1 MKTDALIDLLAR
13 EAGPAPKGLVL
24 KRLSVVAVLG
34 LPISAATAIV
44 VFGLLPPAMFT
55 TSVPWMK
62 IVYALAVGLS
72 AAWLTARLAK
82 PGARFEV
89 AQRLTM
95 GVLVAML
102 ALGFVSL
109 LNTPAEARW
118 NDVLGASW
126 WLCPI
131 RVLALSLPALAAAI
145 WALRGLAPTRPL
157 MAGLA
162 AGWMA
167 GAVGAVGYAL
177 SCPES
182 SLPFVA
188 LWYTLGM
195 ALSAAVGAWLGVRLL
210 RW

>member
-1 MKTDALIDLLAR
+1 MKTDTLIDLLAR
-13 EAGPAPKGLVL
+13 EAGPAPQGLVA

-34 LPISAATAIV
+34 LPISAAVAIML
-44 VFGLLPPAMFT
+44 FGLLPPAMFA

-62 IVYALAVGLS
+62 IGYALGVGLS
-72 AAWLTARLAK
+72 AAWLTTRLAK
-82 PGARFEV
+82 PGAPFEN

-95 GVLVAML
+95 AVLATML
-102 ALGFVSL
+102 ALGFISI

-118 NDVLGASW
+118 SDVLGASW

-131 RVLALSLPALAAAI
+131 RVVALSLPALGAAI

-157 MAGLA
+157 MAGMA

-167 GAVGAVGYAL
+167 GAMGALGYAL

-195 ALSAAVGAWLGVRLL
+195 ALSAAVGAWLGARFL

>member
-1 MKTDALIDLLAR
+1 MKTDTLIDLLAR
-13 EAGPAPKGLVL
+13 EAGPAPQGLVAR
-24 KRLSVVAVLG
+24 RLLVVAVLG
-34 LPISAATAIV
+34 LPISVVVAIML
-44 VFGLLPPAMFT
+44 FGLLPPAMFS

-62 IVYALAVGLS
+62 IGYALGVGLS

-82 PGARFEV
+82 PGAPFEN

-95 GVLVAML
+95 AVLATML
-102 ALGFVSL
+102 ALGFISI
-109 LNTPAEARW
+109 LNTPADARW
-118 NDVLGASW
+118 SDALGASW

-131 RVLALSLPALAAAI
+131 RVLGLSLPALGAAI

-157 MAGLA
+157 MAGMA

-167 GAVGAVGYAL
+167 GAVGALGYAL

-195 ALSAAVGAWLGVRLL
+195 ALSAVVGAWLGARLL

>member
-1 MKTDALIDLLAR
+1 MKTNTLIDLLAH
-13 EAGPAPKGLVL
+13 EAGPAPQGLVT
-24 KRLSVVAVLG
+24 KRLSLVALLG
-34 LPISAATAIV
+34 LPASAVAAITL
-44 VFGLLPPAMFT
+44 FGLLPPAMFAT
-55 TSVPWMK
+55 GVPWMK
-62 IVYALAVGLS
+62 IAYAMAVGLS

-82 PGARFEV
+82 PGAPFV
-89 AQRLTM
+89 WAQRLTQA
-95 GVLVAML
+95 VLAVML
-102 ALGFVSL
+102 ALGVASI
-109 LNTPAEARW
+109 LNTPPETRW
-118 NDVLGASW
+118 DDVLSTSW
-126 WLCPI
+126 WLCPV

-195 ALSAAVGAWLGVRLL
+195 ALSSAVGAWLGARCL

>member
-1 MKTDALIDLLAR
+1 MKTDALIDLLTR

-34 LPISAATAIV
+34 LPISAAMAIV
-44 VFGLLPPAMFT
+44 LFGLLPPAMFT

-72 AAWLTARLAK
+72 AAWLTAGLAK
-82 PGARFEV
+82 PGARFET

-102 ALGFVSL
+102 ALGFASL
-109 LNTPAEARW
+109 LNTPAEDRW
-118 NDVLGASW
+118 SDVLSASW